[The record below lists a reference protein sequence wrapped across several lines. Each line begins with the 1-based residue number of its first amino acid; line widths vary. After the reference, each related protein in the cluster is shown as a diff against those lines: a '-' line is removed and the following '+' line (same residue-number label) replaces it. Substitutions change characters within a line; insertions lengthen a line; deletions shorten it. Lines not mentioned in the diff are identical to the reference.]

1 MSASHATPKLVDDE
15 PSLPEKVVV
24 IHEAFGDANVPCAL
38 GGALALAYYADP
50 RATIDID
57 INVFLPTERWR
68 DVVDALGELGV
79 DSSNV
84 DPAALERD
92 GQCRLWWGDNAVDL
106 FFAYDPIHDEM
117 RKQSRQVPFAGI
129 TVSILAPEHLAVCK
143 AMFDRRKDWMD
154 IEQMLIA
161 TDDLD
166 VSEIESWLTRMVG
179 PEDPR
184 LQHLQELKATAPE
197 ETS

>member
-1 MSASHATPKLVDDE
+1 MTDLPPRPNLDEE
-15 PSLPEKVVV
+15 PSLPEKVIV
-24 IHEAFGDANVPCAL
+24 IHETFADLRIPHAL

-57 INVFLPTERWR
+57 INVFVPVDQGKR
-68 DVVDALGELGV
+68 VVDALSKLGI
-79 DSSNV
+79 DSTTA
-84 DPAALERD
+84 DIATLERD

-106 FFAYDPIHDEM
+106 FFAYDPFHEEM
-117 RKQSRQVPFAGI
+117 RKQIRRVPFADV
-129 TVSILAPEHLAVCK
+129 TVPILAPEHLVVCK

-166 VSEIESWLTRMVG
+166 TPSMEGWLERMVG
-179 PEDPR
+179 KNDPR
-184 LQHLQELKATAPE
+184 LARLRELKARPLRD
-197 ETS
+197 